1 MPVITTHRELLDLWP
16 DLNVG
21 ERLAA
26 FAELPRREADDFF
39 LDLSARDQANL
50 IASLPDGE
58 RRLWLRL
65 LAPDDAAD
73 VIQGLC
79 GAFGGAGPAA

>member
-1 MPVITTHRELLDLWP
+1 MPVVASHRELLDLWP
-16 DLNVG
+16 DLNQG

-39 LDLSARDQANL
+39 LDLSSRDQANL
-50 IASLPDGE
+50 IASMPDAE

-65 LAPDDAAD
+65 LAPDN
-73 VIQGLC
+73 
-79 GAFGGAGPAA
+79 PHR